1 MGSICPKKIPPY
13 EAKNVAELADRV
25 VDKFIDEKKQVSGD
39 VRSSIETSSAEEFWK
54 DYRMK
59 VKKKEVEVNRLIFLY
74 LVLVTWLEKVKEN
87 RGQVLEILTMIKNEF
102 FTDPDMVECAISFQV
117 NTKKLSFQLFQTSII
132 WYYFRMFTKICTKFT
147 LDYRE

>member
-13 EAKNVAELADRV
+13 EAKSVVELAERV
-25 VDKFIDEKKQVSGD
+25 VDKFIDDKKKVSGD
-39 VRSSIETSSAEEFWK
+39 ARSSIETSCAEEFWK

-87 RGQVLEILTMIKNEF
+87 RGQVLEILTSIKNEF
-102 FTDPDMVECAISFQV
+102 FTDPDMVECTISFQV
-117 NTKKLSFQLFQTSII
+117 TIRSK
-132 WYYFRMFTKICTKFT
+132 
-147 LDYRE
+147 

>member
-13 EAKNVAELADRV
+13 EAKNVGELADKV
-25 VDKFIDEKKQVSGD
+25 VDKFINEKKKVMGD
-39 VRSSIETSSAEEFWK
+39 VKSSIETSCAEEFWR

-59 VKKKEVEVNRLIFLY
+59 VKRKEVEVNRLIFLY

-117 NTKKLSFQLFQTSII
+117 NTEYYPFQ
-132 WYYFRMFTKICTKFT
+132 YFR
-147 LDYRE
+147 LQ